1 MTPNAVKAA
10 RRPPAWGTEVP
21 GPEIAAAA
29 LLIREDG
36 RVLLVQHHESHVE
49 FGGHWSIPM
58 HTVRE
63 EEVAEEALERLL
75 REVLHVQPGPYEF
88 AETVYVSSAGGANYI
103 VNVFTCVE
111 WGGEPRYADRAYADA
126 AWTHPSS
133 PGALALQPDVR
144 AFLSQAFEGADISE
158 GSSGTSAE
166 ALDDA
171 LMSARLELIYAFN
184 SIEARWRT
192 EPLDDG
198 WSPLD
203 VLAHT
208 ASVEAYYLH
217 EALRLLSPG
226 HTWRAFNSEQWEADY
241 RLRPPEDASA
251 VRDRLD
257 LVRATTTNWIAIAT
271 PEQLA
276 TFGNHP
282 ERGVTTV
289 ADRIE
294 KIARHERE
302 HAEQLRGMREAAR
315 VLEGTSA
322 PLPDREP

>member
-1 MTPNAVKAA
+1 M
-10 RRPPAWGTEVP
+10 P

-29 LLIREDG
+29 LLVREDG
-36 RVLLVQHHESHVE
+36 RVLLVQHHETHAE
-49 FGGHWSIPM
+49 FGGHWSLPM

-88 AETVYVSSAGGANYI
+88 AETVYVSSEGGANYI

-111 WGGEPRYADRAYADA
+111 WGGDPRYADRLYSDA
-126 AWTHPSS
+126 AWAHPGS
-133 PGALALQPDVR
+133 PGALAVQPDVR
-144 AFLSQAFEGADISE
+144 AFLSQAFEGEAASD
-158 GSSGTSAE
+158 GAGGASS
-166 ALDDA
+166 DA
-171 LMSARLELIYAFN
+171 LEDALTSSRLELIYAYN
-184 SIEARWRT
+184 SIPERWRT
-192 EPLDDG
+192 AALEDG

-203 VLAHT
+203 VLAHA

-217 EALRLLSPG
+217 EALRLLNPG

-241 RLRPPEDASA
+241 RTRPPEDASSA
-251 VRDRLD
+251 RARLEDVRS
-257 LVRATTTNWIAIAT
+257 TTVAWLASAT

-282 ERGVTTV
+282 ERGVTTI

-302 HAEQLRGMREAAR
+302 HVDQLGRMREAAR
-315 VLEGTSA
+315 ILEGSTA
-322 PLPDREP
+322 PLPDRAQ